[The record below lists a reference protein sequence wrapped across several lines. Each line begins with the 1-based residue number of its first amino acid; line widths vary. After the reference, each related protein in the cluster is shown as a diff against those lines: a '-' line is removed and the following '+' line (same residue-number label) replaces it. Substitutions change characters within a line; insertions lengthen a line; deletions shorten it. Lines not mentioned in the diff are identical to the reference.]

1 MYLLDAHLSNEQV
14 IIRCDYNVPLHN
26 GKIMSTKRI
35 DASLPTLQYILSQPI
50 QRLVIISH
58 LGRPKGIESALSL
71 LPIKQYLETIL
82 QRPIKLTTL
91 ENFSSVSGH
100 PLIMIENI
108 RFYKEETKHIE
119 STTYFRLQLS
129 QLGTVFIND
138 AFGCCHREH
147 SSIIGI
153 HTPKKYMGLL
163 IQKEL
168 SFLSNFQS
176 ISGHKTLIIGGSKV
190 IDKISL
196 LKHLLDK
203 VDTILI
209 GGGMAFAFLV
219 YHNHSIG
226 DSIFNPNSLSY
237 IEEIYKLAE
246 QNKTTILL
254 PTDFICN
261 QQFSNEGQIRTF
273 TTEQGIPSG
282 YMGLDIG
289 LSTVSRFKE
298 ELANSQCIVW
308 NGPLGVTEFEQFA
321 TGSYLIMKYLST
333 LSTVTTII
341 GGGDTASCCEQ
352 FKLEKNMSH
361 VSTGG
366 GASLALLEGNT
377 LPGIEYLMN

>member
-1 MYLLDAHLSNEQV
+1 MYLQDSKLTHKQV
-14 IIRCDYNVPLHN
+14 VLRCDFNVPLQN
-26 GKIMSTKRI
+26 GVIQSTKRI
-35 DASLPTLQYILSQPI
+35 DASLPTITYLLNKSI

-58 LGRPKGIESALSL
+58 LGRPQGVDSKYSL
-71 LPIKQYLETIL
+71 QPIHNYLETIL
-82 QRPIKLTTL
+82 QKPICFTTVDKFH
-91 ENFSSVSGH
+91 EVSH
-100 PLIMIENI
+100 KPIILLENI
-108 RFYKEETKHIE
+108 RFYPEETQQL
-119 STTYFRLQLS
+119 TTTNAFRTQLS
-129 QLGTVFIND
+129 DLGTVFVND

-168 SFLSNFQS
+168 SFLSNYQL
-176 ISGHKTLIIGGSKV
+176 ISGHKTVIVGGSKV

-196 LKHLLDK
+196 LKHLIDK

-226 DSIFNPNSLSY
+226 DSIFNPKSLSY
-237 IEEIYKLAE
+237 IQEIYELAE
-246 QNKTTILL
+246 QQNTSIIL

-261 QQFSNEGQIRTF
+261 QQFSNEGQIQTF
-273 TTEQGIPSG
+273 TIEQGIPSG

-289 LSTVSRFKE
+289 LSTVTRFKE
-298 ELANSQCIVW
+298 ELSKSQCILW

-321 TGSYLIMKYLST
+321 KGSYLIMKYLST
-333 LSTVTTII
+333 LSKVITII
-341 GGGDTASCCEQ
+341 GGGDTAACCEQ
-352 FKLEKNMSH
+352 FQLQHTMSH

-366 GASLALLEGNT
+366 GASLSILEGKQ
-377 LPGIEYLMN
+377 LPGIKHLSL